1 MIPFERVL
9 RLLNEHE
16 IRYVIVGGIA
26 VILHGSPRL
35 TADLD
40 IIIDLEPVKA
50 RQTIEV
56 LQHAGFMAEIPVDI
70 RQFADADV
78 RRSWIAEKNMKALS
92 LHDHEMPPTVIDI
105 LAESPIAFDDL
116 YQRSKLI
123 SLDEMTLRVA
133 SIPDLIALKRLAG
146 RPEDLSDIAE
156 LEKING

>member
-50 RQTIEV
+50 GQTIEV

-70 RQFADADV
+70 RQFADEDV

-123 SLDEMTLRVA
+123 ALDEITLRVA
-133 SIPDLIALKRLAG
+133 SIPDLITLKRLSG